1 MMFQPKWGVELI
13 EQVSR
18 FAFSTLLEGEK
29 RGFMQHARV
38 FEGHQFLNPFLSLSL
53 SLSHLK

>member
-1 MMFQPKWGVELI
+1 MFQPQGGVELI

-29 RGFMQHARV
+29 KGLHATCQ
-38 FEGHQFLNPFLSLSL
+38 GL
-53 SLSHLK
+53 